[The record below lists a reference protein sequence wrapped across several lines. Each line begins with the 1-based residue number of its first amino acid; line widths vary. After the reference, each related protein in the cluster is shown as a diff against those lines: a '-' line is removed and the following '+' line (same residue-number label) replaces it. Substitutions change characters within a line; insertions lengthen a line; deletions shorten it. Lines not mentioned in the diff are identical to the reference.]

1 MHKASVAFVASTDPD
16 VHFKCYISADCKIQA
31 AIKHEREVQT
41 IHRKT
46 WFHSSLSIN
55 QSINQSFNV
64 SNSRYKPEL
73 QERSETAN
81 ISSIG
86 I

>member
-1 MHKASVAFVASTDPD
+1 MMTRGQRLV
-16 VHFKCYISADCKIQA
+16 
-31 AIKHEREVQT
+31 
-41 IHRKT
+41 
-46 WFHSSLSIN
+46 N
-55 QSINQSFNV
+55 QSINQSFNI

-73 QERSETAN
+73 QESSETAN

>member
-1 MHKASVAFVASTDPD
+1 MSG
-16 VHFKCYISADCKIQA
+16 
-31 AIKHEREVQT
+31 
-41 IHRKT
+41 
-46 WFHSSLSIN
+46 LSIKRLDKNLSFLINSERFVKESFQIGLGLNLRTFKTSHKSQN

>member
-1 MHKASVAFVASTDPD
+1 MTQVDLNLIIVLYL
-16 VHFKCYISADCKIQA
+16 V
-31 AIKHEREVQT
+31 
-41 IHRKT
+41 
-46 WFHSSLSIN
+46 IN

-73 QERSETAN
+73 QEGSETAN
-81 ISSIG
+81 IPSIG